1 MSLPAPGRADAAP
14 HLPRFTALT
23 PGRSG
28 QPRLLVDA
36 PAGRAEIYLH
46 GAQLTSW
53 VPRAGSEV
61 LFTSRQAVYDGVA
74 SVRGG
79 VPLCLPWFGLGPR
92 GTDSPK
98 HGWGRHVD
106 WVLREVEPHGDGV
119 VARLETEHDG
129 VAARYEVCVGE
140 ALSLSLSLRGTGAEP
155 VVTEM
160 AIHTY
165 LRVGDVTGVEITGL
179 EGARYEDALDGFA
192 WRTQGDGP
200 LTVNGPVDRV
210 YQCQGPV
217 AVSDPALGRRVV
229 SRPQGAA
236 NVVVWNPWADLARDL
251 ADMADDEFASMVC
264 VETASVRSHARTLAP
279 GESWSVGVRYTVEQ
293 L

>member
-23 PGRSG
+23 PGRGG

-160 AIHTY
+160 AIHIY